1 MKNKGKAAGLLCLAL
16 LFGGQA
22 SAQSVEIALKAPETQ
37 TTTAKERTLPAQE
50 SGTAAARKTAG
61 GNAATASVNKVR
73 LVWAP
78 IPGAVKYKLVVRS
91 SKEKRPDNIVTT
103 QKQIFANG
111 CELDMRAWRS
121 GAADYYWQVC
131 GLNYDG
137 QEIGACTDLKPLAEA
152 ESNTDAPLPVT
163 EFTQMDYAPLY
174 PAYSWIPFLGS
185 DNYEIQVWK
194 KGLVGSDQQ
203 IRDLYGT
210 GSTYYDDAGYTD
222 PGGYYWKIRALDAS
236 GGVLS
241 SWSKNAEFRVI
252 RPTPVAA
259 LGDSITHGGGAIS
272 TGPGLQIYDWETYS
286 AVPIKNLGYSGNTV
300 EAMCERFERDVLPFS
315 PKILV
320 IMGGV
325 NNYRAG
331 DSAWAVIH
339 NLAVLRDK
347 CHQYGIIPV
356 FATVTP
362 LNPTDI
368 AKVGFVETPP
378 ADWLWQQQRIN
389 AWIMQQPYAVNVTS
403 RLTDYRGWLRADYT
417 SDGLHPDA
425 DGKKYIGE
433 AVSSYLQNTFPDITV
448 PLMKKKAS
456 PIPQS

>member
-1 MKNKGKAAGLLCLAL
+1 
-16 LFGGQA
+16 
-22 SAQSVEIALKAPETQ
+22 
-37 TTTAKERTLPAQE
+37 
-50 SGTAAARKTAG
+50 
-61 GNAATASVNKVR
+61 
-73 LVWAP
+73 
-78 IPGAVKYKLVVRS
+78 
-91 SKEKRPDNIVTT
+91 
-103 QKQIFANG
+103 
-111 CELDMRAWRS
+111 
-121 GAADYYWQVC
+121 
-131 GLNYDG
+131 
-137 QEIGACTDLKPLAEA
+137 
-152 ESNTDAPLPVT
+152 
-163 EFTQMDYAPLY
+163 
-174 PAYSWIPFLGS
+174 
-185 DNYEIQVWK
+185 
-194 KGLVGSDQQ
+194 
-203 IRDLYGT
+203 
-210 GSTYYDDAGYTD
+210 
-222 PGGYYWKIRALDAS
+222 
-236 GGVLS
+236 
-241 SWSKNAEFRVI
+241 
-252 RPTPVAA
+252 
-259 LGDSITHGGGAIS
+259 
-272 TGPGLQIYDWETYS
+272 
-286 AVPIKNLGYSGNTV
+286 
-300 EAMCERFERDVLPFS
+300 MCERFERDVLPFS